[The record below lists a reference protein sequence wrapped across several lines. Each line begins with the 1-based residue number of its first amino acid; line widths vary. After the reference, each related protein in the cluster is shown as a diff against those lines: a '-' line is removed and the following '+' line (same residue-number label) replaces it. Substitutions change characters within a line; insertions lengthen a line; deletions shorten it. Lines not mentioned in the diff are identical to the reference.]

1 MCYFV
6 GFLFCFAW
14 DFSFLFCLAWG
25 GSIFILFWGIRKNR
39 KLNGVEQESGGNLGE
54 RIMISI

>member
-14 DFSFLFCLAWG
+14 DFSVLFGLG

-54 RIMISI
+54 RITISI